1 MVAVDDN
8 IQAPTGKIS
17 HQYEDDGR
25 VKSRSTMKNIKNT
38 EELRQISDLLC
49 HQLAPNVE
57 IETFTGNPLD
67 YHVSIQ
73 GSHGV
78 QIHDSN
84 GRFVQILKYTEG
96 EARETIKHC
105 IQQAVDIGYDRTK
118 LLLEQQYGDP
128 HRILAAYRK
137 EIKGWSS
144 LKPGDSSAYLKF
156 YNFLIKC
163 ESIMSQ

>member
-73 GSHGV
+73 GSRGV
-78 QIHDSN
+78 QIRDSN

-118 LLLEQQYGDP
+118 LLLEQQYGNP

>member
-73 GSHGV
+73 GSRGV
-78 QIHDSN
+78 QIRD
-84 GRFVQILKYTEG
+84 
-96 EARETIKHC
+96 
-105 IQQAVDIGYDRTK
+105 
-118 LLLEQQYGDP
+118 
-128 HRILAAYRK
+128 
-137 EIKGWSS
+137 
-144 LKPGDSSAYLKF
+144 
-156 YNFLIKC
+156 
-163 ESIMSQ
+163 

>member
-17 HQYEDDGR
+17 HQHEDDGR

-73 GSHGV
+73 GSRGV
-78 QIHDSN
+78 QIRDSN

-118 LLLEQQYGDP
+118 LLLEQQYGNP